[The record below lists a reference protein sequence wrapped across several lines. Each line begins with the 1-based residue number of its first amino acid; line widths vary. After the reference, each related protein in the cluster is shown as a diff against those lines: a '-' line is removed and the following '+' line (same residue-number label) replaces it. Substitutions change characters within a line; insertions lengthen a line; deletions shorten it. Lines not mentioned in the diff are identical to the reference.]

1 MAFNLLDSVKE
12 LFTSDLISKAA
23 SSLGEGEGGTAKAIS
38 GIIPSVLGGIVSKA
52 TSGIDGAS
60 SILDMAKGSA
70 GTGILSNLGNIFGGG
85 GGSSLLSNGLD
96 MVKRLLGDKFSSI
109 ASTISNF
116 AGIKESSVSSLM
128 GMVAPAALGVVGQH
142 ASQNNLTPNSLS
154 NMLAGQAASLK
165 DALPSGLSSL
175 AGLTGLSS
183 VGSAISSMTG
193 DMKRAPTATVHTAAY
208 TAKTA
213 GSNKRRLLPLLLA
226 VLVIVVVWL
235 LSRSCNKEVAAT
247 APMTDTSAAVAA
259 IPAGTGPVSIKVKLP
274 DGTELDAYKGGIE
287 DGLVAYLNS

>member
-23 SSLGEGEGGTAKAIS
+23 SSLGESEGSTAKAIS

-60 SILDMAKGSA
+60 SVLDMAKGAA
-70 GTGILSNLGNIFGGG
+70 GTGILSNLGNMFGGG
-85 GGSSLLSNGLD
+85 GGSNLLSNGLD

-116 AGIKESSVSSLM
+116 SGIKESSVSSLM
-128 GMVAPAALGVVGQH
+128 GMVAPAALGVLGQH
-142 ASQNNLTPNSLS
+142 SSQNNLTPSSLS
-154 NMLAGQAASLK
+154 NMLASQATSLK
-165 DALPSGLSSL
+165 DALPAGLSSL

-193 DMKRAPTATVHTAAY
+193 GMKHAATTTAHTAAY
-208 TAKTA
+208 AVEKA
-213 GSNKRRLLPLLLA
+213 GSNRRWLLPLLLA
-226 VLVIVVVWL
+226 VLIIVVVWL
-235 LSRSCNKEVAAT
+235 FSRS
-247 APMTDTSAAVAA
+247 
-259 IPAGTGPVSIKVKLP
+259 
-274 DGTELDAYKGGIE
+274 
-287 DGLVAYLNS
+287 